1 MQILSPTLFIEINNS
16 EYIFL
21 VGEKKEKYN
30 FDIIYKSIIPIE
42 GIKNFEITNFDLAL
56 NSIKK
61 NIHLLEEKVNLIF
74 KDIVLILDNFHISF
88 VNLTGF
94 KKLNGSQIL
103 KNDITYILNS
113 LKSNVSEIE
122 NKKTILH
129 IFNTKYSLDK
139 KNIENIPIGL
149 FGDFYSQ
156 ELSFCLI
163 KNNDLKNLEKIFDKC
178 NLKIKKILLKSFV
191 EGSFL
196 SNTSSNVDTFFK
208 IKINSNNSQ
217 ILYFEKNSLKFEQ
230 NFNFGSDLV
239 INDISK
245 ITSLRI
251 DTVKKIINNDKLTK
265 EIDNGVLVEKNF
277 FKSENYKKIEKKFIF
292 EIAVARIQELANVL
306 IFKNINLVSFL
317 NKEKTLYLMMN
328 DKKNFKCFEESYKLL
343 FSKNQSHNVCFKE
356 NIEIESFYDNVNRLV
371 HFGWKKEAVPVIQNQ
386 KSLIERL
393 FDTLFT

>member
-61 NIHLLEEKVNLIF
+61 NIYLLEEKVNVIF

-251 DTVKKIINNDKLTK
+251 DTVKKIINNNKLTK

-292 EIAVARIQELANVL
+292 EIAAARIQELANVL

-317 NKEKTLYLMMN
+317 NKHY
-328 DKKNFKCFEESYKLL
+328 
-343 FSKNQSHNVCFKE
+343 
-356 NIEIESFYDNVNRLV
+356 I
-371 HFGWKKEAVPVIQNQ
+371 
-386 KSLIERL
+386 
-393 FDTLFT
+393 